1 MSQTTIDGNA
11 EDAVDIAFVQY
22 RQNGLGHFANWFTM
36 RTDNVDRTKVVNA
49 MRSPTTRK
57 AAENLLDYYK
67 FKVLEL
73 QSMLLDSDQKE
84 FESDTECRL
93 V

>member
-1 MSQTTIDGNA
+1 MSQSAINGNA

-22 RQNGLGHFANWFTM
+22 RQNGLGQFANWLTLRM
-36 RTDNVDRTKVVNA
+36 DNVDRAKVVNA

-57 AAENLLDYYK
+57 AAENLLSYYK
-67 FKVLEL
+67 FKALEL
-73 QSMLLDSDQKE
+73 QSMLLDSNLEYDK
-84 FESDTECRL
+84 D